1 MPRLRALTGTEG
13 KNRAFM
19 AALAAQM
26 TYENKS
32 TQDVAYGIGMTY
44 ATFNRRTK
52 DPETFTV
59 GELRRLKAYF
69 PRLEIII

>member
-1 MPRLRALTGTEG
+1 MPRLRALTDAEG

-26 TYENKS
+26 TYENRS
-32 TQDVAYGIGMTY
+32 TQDVARGNGMTY
-44 ATFNRRTK
+44 ATFNRRTHA
-52 DPETFTV
+52 PETFTV
-59 GELRRLKAYF
+59 GEPRRLKAYF